1 MIPGQAPLPIAT
13 LICMRAG
20 SPEDLAVKAI
30 RSTAASLTH
39 EDIIL
44 LRIDGGL
51 AADRERFEQAAAPV
65 PLRLLECERHQGL
78 AGCLNEL
85 IEEVLGDEHWQ
96 LIARMDADDESL
108 PGRMETQRKYLAEH
122 PEIDILGTACIE
134 VNEHGQHLQTKR
146 MPVHHN
152 AIIRMLPRSNPLN
165 HPSVVIRR
173 RVFASGLRYRTDVSR
188 TEDYHLWI
196 DAASQNF
203 VFANLPQP
211 LLNFRRDSHFF
222 DRRGGLRQA
231 IADSSVRLRAIRV
244 LGQARPADLFWIA
257 AAFGMRLLPGMLQKL
272 VYLYMR

>member
-1 MIPGQAPLPIAT
+1 MNQCQPPQLIAT

-30 RSTAASLTH
+30 RSTAASLTRD
-39 EDIIL
+39 DIIL

-51 AADRERFEQAAAPV
+51 PTDRELFQQAAAPV
-65 PLRLLECERHQGL
+65 PLLLLGSARHQGL
-78 AGCLNEL
+78 AACLNDL
-85 IEEVLGDEHWQ
+85 IEEVLVDERWQ

-108 PGRMETQRKYLAEH
+108 PGRMETQRKFLDEH

-146 MPVHHN
+146 MPLNHN
-152 AIIRMLPRSNPLN
+152 AIIRNLPRSNPLN
-165 HPSVVIRR
+165 HPSVMIRR

-196 DAASQNF
+196 DAASKDF

-211 LLNFRRDSHFF
+211 LLNFRRDSRFF
-222 DRRGGLRQA
+222 NRRGGLRQA
-231 IADSSVRLRAIRV
+231 IADSNVRLRAIRV
-244 LGQARPADLFWIA
+244 LGQANPVDLFWIV
-257 AAFGMRLLPGMLQKL
+257 AAFGMRLLPGRLQRL
-272 VYLYMR
+272 AYLYIR